1 VAVAVGDLNGDGA
14 LDLAVGTGSG
24 VAVLLGQGDGS
35 FQEARTFGVGNA
47 ANSVVV
53 GDLNGDGALDLAVG
67 TRSGVAVLLG
77 QGDGI
82 FQAPLS
88 SGCCGGTLLVGV
100 SDFNGDGKPDLAAAP
115 DSVLLGQGDGTFE
128 SPLAFGTEGLNPR
141 SAAVGDFNGDGLPDL
156 AVTNWGKADS
166 ATPPLSGSVSV
177 LINNT
182 PRPPCRG
189 HGRGRGCPGHP

>member
-1 VAVAVGDLNGDGA
+1 MAVAVGDLNGDGA

-115 DSVLLGQGDGTFE
+115 TRCCWARATGPSSRH
-128 SPLAFGTEGLNPR
+128 SPSGPRVSTLAR
-141 SAAVGDFNGDGLPDL
+141 RR
-156 AVTNWGKADS
+156 W
-166 ATPPLSGSVSV
+166 ATSTAMGSP
-177 LINNT
+177 T
-182 PRPPCRG
+182 WQ
-189 HGRGRGCPGHP
+189 